1 MGRSLATIFVAALVA
16 GACAPVMGQS
26 MPEVVASS
34 PSATTTSIA
43 TAAVTTS
50 TTTTTRAPT
59 TTTTTTVPPKGR
71 LVVSGAGDT
80 NLDPDYIVAFRSD
93 GYGHAF
99 TGLQDVFLADDL
111 SIVNLECAAA
121 TSGRPV
127 KSIFNFNCDVAA
139 LPFLREA
146 GVEVANLANNH
157 SGDFGVEALLETRAN
172 VEAAGMVPVGVGA
185 DRTQAHRPAIF
196 DVNGWRVAVLGFGGI
211 IPWDSWIATE
221 DHPGMA
227 SGDDTDAMVAAVR
240 AADEIADLVFV
251 SIHWGVEL
259 DTTPRQDDVERAKAM
274 IDAGADGIFGHH
286 PHRLQPL
293 EFYAGKPI
301 AWSLGNFVW
310 PRLSD
315 AGATTAVA
323 QFIVEPDGSISACLI
338 PTFIESDGH
347 PVLQVDYQSLC
358 VWD

>member
-34 PSATTTSIA
+34 PSATTTSTA
-43 TAAVTTS
+43 AAAAVTTS
-50 TTTTTRAPT
+50 TTTTTRAP
-59 TTTTTTVPPKGR
+59 TTTTTVPPKGR

-93 GYGHAF
+93 GYETAF
-99 TGLQDVFLADDL
+99 TGLQDVFLTDDL

-121 TSGRPV
+121 SSGRPV
-127 KSIFNFNCDVAA
+127 KTVFNFNCDVAA
-139 LPFLREA
+139 LPSLREA

-172 VEAAGMVPVGVGA
+172 VEAAGLAPVGVGA
-185 DRTQAHRPAIF
+185 DRTQAHLPALF
-196 DVNGWRVAVLGFGGI
+196 DINGWRIAVLGFGGV

-286 PHRLQPL
+286 PHRLQAL